1 MSADPP
7 SRRAEHAADTR
18 AALVDAAR
26 GLFAERGFAATG
38 TEDIVA
44 AARVTRGALYHH
56 FRDKT
61 ALFRAVLEQVRNEY
75 AEALIND
82 QLPRAVEGSPLDQIR
97 AGFAAFLDACL
108 TSGDFHRIVL
118 VEGPIVFGQD
128 SWDALAEG
136 HGLAL
141 LGDWLRRAADTGEI
155 AAVPVEPLA
164 RVLVAALTE
173 ASLIIVRSPE
183 PAAARA
189 EVGVVLD
196 RLIQGL
202 SSS

>member
-1 MSADPP
+1 MRADPP

-26 GLFAERGFAATG
+26 RLFADRGFAGTG

-61 ALFRAVLEQVRNEY
+61 DLFRAVLAQVRTEY

-82 QLPRAVEGSPLDQIR
+82 QLPRAAEGSPLAQIQ

-108 TSGDFHRIVL
+108 VSGDFHRLVL

-141 LGDWLRRAADTGEI
+141 LGDWLRRAVDTGEI
-155 AAVPVEPLA
+155 AEVPVEPLA

-173 ASLIIVRSPE
+173 ASLIIVRSAD
-183 PAAARA
+183 PAAARIEA
-189 EVGVVLD
+189 GTVLT
-196 RLIQGL
+196 RLITGL
-202 SSS
+202 RA